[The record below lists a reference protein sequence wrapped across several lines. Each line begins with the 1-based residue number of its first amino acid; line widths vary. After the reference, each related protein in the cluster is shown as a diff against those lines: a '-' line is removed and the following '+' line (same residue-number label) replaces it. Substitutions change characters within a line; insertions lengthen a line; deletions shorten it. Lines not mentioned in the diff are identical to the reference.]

1 MSTINSKNVQVGTSG
16 VANQNFTLYQPNT
29 PDGTVRLGVGNSGVT
44 TSDAV
49 TVTNAGNVTV
59 SGVVTATTFSGSG
72 ASLTA
77 LNASNLT
84 TGTVPDARFPATLP
98 AASGVNLTA
107 LNASNL
113 GSGTVPTARLA
124 TGTADS
130 TTYLRGDSTWQ
141 TISTTPTT
149 AQVLTATAGASVGA
163 VGTYALLFN
172 GPATRAPGDTL
183 AGSSLFYAGCDGN
196 NATATSGTWRLMG
209 RNDNVSNRQSTSVWL
224 RIS

>member
-44 TSDAV
+44 TSDVV
-49 TVTNAGNVTV
+49 TVTNAGNMTV
-59 SGVVTATTFSGSG
+59 SGVATATTFSGSG

-77 LNASNLT
+77 LNASNIST
-84 TGTVPDARFPATLP
+84 
-98 AASGVNLTA
+98 
-107 LNASNL
+107 
-113 GSGTVPTARLA
+113 GTVPTARLA

>member
-16 VANQNFTLYQPNT
+16 IAAQNFTLYQPAT
-29 PDGTVRLGVGNSGVT
+29 PDGTVRLGVGNSGAT
-44 TSDAV
+44 TLDAV
-49 TVTNAGNVTV
+49 TVTSAGNVTV
-59 SGVVTATTFSGSG
+59 SGVATATTFSGSG

-77 LNASNLT
+77 LNASNLS
-84 TGTVPDARFPATLP
+84 TGTV
-98 AASGVNLTA
+98 G
-107 LNASNL
+107 
-113 GSGTVPTARLA
+113 TARLA
-124 TGTADS
+124 TGTADN
-130 TTYLRGDSTWQ
+130 TTYLRGDQTWQ

-172 GPATRAPGDTL
+172 GPATRSPGDTL
-183 AGSSLFYAGCDGN
+183 AGSSLTYAGCDGN
-196 NATATSGTWRLMG
+196 NATTVSGTWRLMG